1 MIDAYEQKHGPVDDR
16 SIFDGEIIVPPHLRN
31 MSINSLKS
39 SRLHGS
45 LFGSISRSRTFLN
58 LSANARHSYH
68 GSVPDLSLNQFTF
81 INPINA
87 INVTNDD
94 QRRMSSSSS
103 ATKIT
108 MNSSTTLTLSDSN
121 YFSNSTD
128 INCSINSSMLCRMNS
143 TSVSTANDQNTM
155 DNNNSCDFMPMHD
168 PKLNRQRT
176 STNRIQMQK
185 LNDQKRF
192 LYCKS
197 LDRPMRTQ
205 KPIGIYGT
213 NSSTTSTASTHY
225 KSQRS
230 SSIDT
235 NSDSNSN
242 SNANDSYMTLIHTNV
257 PMIQRV
263 TLNRGDHGPQLLRM
277 ATSLHDINLIETIQ
291 PQMTTT
297 TSTFQRKNPPQM
309 QNNQFDGRMAAG
321 LSRDLT
327 LDNVTKF
334 KLPRVTLGHPSR
346 DAPPV
351 NGKTISQRQ

>member
-1 MIDAYEQKHGPVDDR
+1 MIDAYEQKYGPVDDR
-16 SIFDGEIIVPPHLRN
+16 SIFDGEIIVPLHLRN
-31 MSINSLKS
+31 ISISSLRS
-39 SRLHGS
+39 SRIHGS
-45 LFGSISRSRTFLN
+45 LFGTISRSRTFLN
-58 LSANARHSYH
+58 LSSNARHSYH

-87 INVTNDD
+87 INDD
-94 QRRMSSSSS
+94 HRRMSSSSA

-128 INCSINSSMLCRMNS
+128 INSSINSSILSRINN
-143 TSVSTANDQNTM
+143 TSIATANDQSTT
-155 DNNNSCDFMPMHD
+155 DHSDFMPNGQ
-168 PKLNRQRT
+168 KLNRQRT

-205 KPIGIYGT
+205 KNVGNYGT
-213 NSSTTSTASTHY
+213 NSTTTSNASSHFTN
-225 KSQRS
+225 QRS
-230 SSIDT
+230 SSIEA
-235 NSDSNSN
+235 NSN
-242 SNANDSYMTLIHTNV
+242 SDPNDSYMTLIHTNV
-257 PMIQRV
+257 PIIQRV
-263 TLNRGDHGPQLLRM
+263 TLNRDHGPLST

-297 TSTFQRKNPPQM
+297 TSTFQRKNPPQTP
-309 QNNQFDGRMAAG
+309 NNQFDRMAVG
-321 LSRDLT
+321 FSRDLT

-334 KLPRVTLGHPSR
+334 KLPRVTLGHPSS
-346 DAPPV
+346 
-351 NGKTISQRQ
+351 NQRQ

>member
-16 SIFDGEIIVPPHLRN
+16 SIFDGEIIVPQHLRN
-31 MSINSLKS
+31 VSINSLKT
-39 SRLHGS
+39 SRLHGGS
-45 LFGSISRSRTFLN
+45 LFGSLSRSRTFLN

-68 GSVPDLSLNQFTF
+68 GSVPDLSLDQCTF
-81 INPINA
+81 INPINQSL
-87 INVTNDD
+87 INDD
-94 QRRMSSSSS
+94 HRRLSSSSA

-128 INCSINSSMLCRMNS
+128 INSTMNSSILSRINN
-143 TSVSTANDQNTM
+143 TSVTSDNDQNATI
-155 DNNNSCDFMPMHD
+155 DNGDSFMPSD
-168 PKLNRQRT
+168 PISNRQRT

-185 LNDQKRF
+185 SNDQKRF

-197 LDRPMRTQ
+197 LDRPMRTH
-205 KPIGIYGT
+205 KTIANYGT
-213 NSSTTSTASTHY
+213 NSTTTTTTSTTSSHF
-225 KSQRS
+225 KKPRS

-235 NSDSNSN
+235 KSD
-242 SNANDSYMTLIHTNV
+242 SNANDSYMTLIHTHV
-257 PMIQRV
+257 PIIQRV
-263 TLNRGDHGPQLLRM
+263 TLNRNHGSSLST

-309 QNNQFDGRMAAG
+309 LNNLAAG
-321 LSRDLT
+321 FSRDLT

-334 KLPRVTLGHPSR
+334 KLPRVTLSNPSSS
-346 DAPPV
+346 
-351 NGKTISQRQ
+351 NQRQ